1 VSAPGLFGFLKRWWL
16 LLLLGPI
23 VAGAVGYV
31 FVGEVAPV
39 YQANITMIV
48 ERGTTSGTAIDDPTG
63 SEALART
70 YAEALKTRPV
80 LEAAAQRVG
89 EGLTARDLLQNV
101 TVKTVTGT
109 QLMKLTV
116 EDRSPARAA
125 AAANAVVAVFSEQ
138 NLEQQARRYASSRQN
153 LEQLVGALRGEI
165 DARSAELQQ
174 LRSSLPAGD
183 PQLARLESEFAQ
195 LQATYSNSVRSYEDL
210 RVAEA
215 RGLSGMTVVEPAI
228 PPTDPVRP
236 NKLQTM
242 ALAVVAGLVVAAA
255 FAKLLD
261 YLDDGLPSR
270 ERLATATG
278 LRALASIPRWR
289 VSNGGLITREVSEGT
304 AKRDALRAAE
314 GYRLLF
320 GTLSLTPEL
329 DGLGENQPK
338 SLIVTSAAMD
348 EGKSLTAA
356 NLAAVF
362 AEAGKRVI
370 LVDADVHRPS
380 QMRRFEL
387 TNRAGF
393 STLLINPS
401 ASLKGMLRGTSVPG
415 LQVLT
420 AGPAPA
426 AASALYTSRH
436 LASRLAELREH
447 CDVVVFDTPPIL
459 AQADAALLSPHVD
472 GVIFV
477 VDAQKS
483 RGRQVRRALELLNE
497 AGAQV
502 VGAAFN
508 RVAPRHMDYVQYQSY
523 APDQDPQSG
532 ETAPQNKNV
541 AARARSE
548 AT

>member
-1 VSAPGLFGFLKRWWL
+1 
-16 LLLLGPI
+16 
-23 VAGAVGYV
+23 
-31 FVGEVAPV
+31 
-39 YQANITMIV
+39 
-48 ERGTTSGTAIDDPTG
+48 
-63 SEALART
+63 
-70 YAEALKTRPV
+70 
-80 LEAAAQRVG
+80 
-89 EGLTARDLLQNV
+89 
-101 TVKTVTGT
+101 
-109 QLMKLTV
+109 
-116 EDRSPARAA
+116 
-125 AAANAVVAVFSEQ
+125 
-138 NLEQQARRYASSRQN
+138 
-153 LEQLVGALRGEI
+153 
-165 DARSAELQQ
+165 
-174 LRSSLPAGD
+174 
-183 PQLARLESEFAQ
+183 
-195 LQATYSNSVRSYEDL
+195 
-210 RVAEA
+210 
-215 RGLSGMTVVEPAI
+215 
-228 PPTDPVRP
+228 
-236 NKLQTM
+236 
-242 ALAVVAGLVVAAA
+242 
-255 FAKLLD
+255 
-261 YLDDGLPSR
+261 
-270 ERLATATG
+270 
-278 LRALASIPRWR
+278 
-289 VSNGGLITREVSEGT
+289 
-304 AKRDALRAAE
+304 
-314 GYRLLF
+314 LLF

-401 ASLKGMLRGTSVPG
+401 ASLKGMLRATPVPG

-436 LASRLAELREH
+436 LASRLAELREQ

-532 ETAPQNKNV
+532 DTAPQSKNV